1 MSEVSLTMRGLIA
14 VILIA
19 ILASSA
25 IAVGASMML
34 AVGPQG
40 PEGPQGDTGPQGPAG
55 SQGLQGETGATGP
68 RGATGPAGPTGPTG
82 PKGDTGDT
90 GPEGPQGPQGETGET
105 GPAGPTG
112 ATGAQGPQGETG
124 PQGPQGE
131 PGLGVQP
138 GYVVAPAYDSGW
150 VTLPGAATYQF
161 VHNLGTTEVIVDIRL
176 NDPNPSIGINDG
188 TLQFSSIDILAWS
201 LLTNDDIWVTS
212 LYSGPHEV
220 RVMMWIITPP

>member
-1 MSEVSLTMRGLIA
+1 MSEISLTVRGLIT

-40 PEGPQGDTGPQGPAG
+40 PEGPEGD
-55 SQGLQGETGATGP
+55 TGP
-68 RGATGPAGPTGPTG
+68 RGATGPTGPTG
-82 PKGDTGDT
+82 LKGDTGT
-90 GPEGPQGPQGETGET
+90 I
-105 GPAGPTG
+105 G
-112 ATGAQGPQGETG
+112 AMGAQGIQG

-131 PGLGVQP
+131 PGLGVKP

-150 VTLPGAATYQF
+150 VALPGAGTFQF
-161 VHNLGTTEVIVDIRL
+161 IHNLGTTEVVVDIRL
-176 NDPNPSIGINDG
+176 NDTNPLIGINDG
-188 TLQFSSIDILAWS
+188 TLQFSAIDILSWS
-201 LLTNDDIWVTS
+201 RLTNDDIWVTS
-212 LYSGPHEV
+212 TYGSGPHEV

>member
-1 MSEVSLTMRGLIA
+1 MSEVSLTIRGLIA

-40 PEGPQGDTGPQGPAG
+40 PEGSQGDTGPQGVKGDTGDTGPQGHAG
-55 SQGLQGETGATGP
+55 ATGPQGEKGDKGNTGETGATGP
-68 RGATGPAGPTGPTG
+68 RGATGPAGP
-82 PKGDTGDT
+82 KGDTGDT
-90 GPEGPQGPQGETGET
+90 GPE
-105 GPAGPTG
+105 
-112 ATGAQGPQGETG
+112 G

-150 VTLPGAATYQF
+150 VPLSGAGTVQF
-161 VHNLGTTEVIVDIRL
+161 VHNLGTTEVIVDIRM
-176 NDPNPSIGINDG
+176 NDTNPSIGINDG
-188 TLQFSSIDILAWS
+188 TLQVSAIDILSWS
-201 LLTNDDIWVTS
+201 RLTNDDIWVTS
-212 LYSGPHEV
+212 LHSGPHEV

>member
-1 MSEVSLTMRGLIA
+1 MSEVSLTIRGLIA

-40 PEGPQGDTGPQGPAG
+40 PEGSQGDTGPQGVKGDTGDTGPQGHAG
-55 SQGLQGETGATGP
+55 ATGPQGEKGDKGNTGETGATGP
-68 RGATGPAGPTGPTG
+68 RGATGPAG

-90 GPEGPQGPQGETGET
+90 GPEGPQGPQGE
-105 GPAGPTG
+105 
-112 ATGAQGPQGETG
+112 
-124 PQGPQGE
+124 
-131 PGLGVQP
+131 PGLGVKP

-150 VTLPGAATYQF
+150 VALLGAGTFQF
-161 VHNLGTTEVIVDIRL
+161 AHNLGTTEVIVDIRL
-176 NDPNPSIGINDG
+176 NDTNPLIGINDG
-188 TLQFSSIDILAWS
+188 TLQVSAIDILSWS
-201 LLTNDDIWVTS
+201 RLTNDDIWVTS

-220 RVMMWIITPP
+220 RVMMWMITPP